1 MRRPLLFLL
10 SLALLGGCGDDESTS
25 SRAPAPVEQPSEPE
39 SIVEQKEVPP
49 DLDIELAPI
58 EETSDAEPP
67 EVEISL
73 PEPGPEP
80 ALELEAPAP
89 APQPSTAKRSTPPP
103 AEVELPEPELD
114 LRLPEELVE
123 ELAPGPG
130 DESMRLLP
138 PLFEGGGPSRSMQ
151 IGGRLI
157 SGEAEDEE
165 LIEGA
170 EIRLEFKR

>member
-1 MRRPLLFLL
+1 MRRPLLLLL

-39 SIVEQKEVPP
+39 SIVEQEEVPP

-67 EVEISL
+67 KVEISL
-73 PEPGPEP
+73 PEPVPED
-80 ALELEAPAP
+80 EAPAP

-103 AEVELPEPELD
+103 AKVELPEPELD

>member
-1 MRRPLLFLL
+1 MQRPLLLLL

-25 SRAPAPVEQPSEPE
+25 SRAPAPVEQPSEPGNM
-39 SIVEQKEVPP
+39 VEQEEAPP

-67 EVEISL
+67 EVEINL
-73 PEPGPEP
+73 PEPVPEV
-80 ALELEAPAP
+80 EAPEP

-103 AEVELPEPELD
+103 AKVELPEPELD
-114 LRLPEELVE
+114 LHLPEELAE
-123 ELAPGPG
+123 ELAPGSG

>member
-1 MRRPLLFLL
+1 MRRPLLLLL

-25 SRAPAPVEQPSEPE
+25 SRAPVPVEQPSEPE
-39 SIVEQKEVPP
+39 SIVEQEEVPP

-58 EETSDAEPP
+58 EEASDAEPP

-73 PEPGPEP
+73 PEPVPED
-80 ALELEAPAP
+80 EAPDP

-103 AEVELPEPELD
+103 AKVELPEPELD

-123 ELAPGPG
+123 ELAPGSG

>member
-1 MRRPLLFLL
+1 MLR
-10 SLALLGGCGDDESTS
+10 
-25 SRAPAPVEQPSEPE
+25 
-39 SIVEQKEVPP
+39 VPP
-49 DLDIELAPI
+49 
-58 EETSDAEPP
+58 
-67 EVEISL
+67 
-73 PEPGPEP
+73 
-80 ALELEAPAP
+80 
-89 APQPSTAKRSTPPP
+89 RSTRTDTPFPYTT
-103 AEVELPEPELD
+103 LFRSELD

-170 EIRLEFKR
+170 EIRLEFKRCGACVPRPCALVPGW

>member
-1 MRRPLLFLL
+1 
-10 SLALLGGCGDDESTS
+10 
-25 SRAPAPVEQPSEPE
+25 
-39 SIVEQKEVPP
+39 VPP

-73 PEPGPEP
+73 PEPVPED
-80 ALELEAPAP
+80 EAPDP

-103 AEVELPEPELD
+103 AKVELPEPELD

-123 ELAPGPG
+123 ELAPGSG

>member
-1 MRRPLLFLL
+1 MQRPLLLLL

-25 SRAPAPVEQPSEPE
+25 SRAPASIEPPSEKLG
-39 SIVEQKEVPP
+39 IVEQEEVPP
-49 DLDIELAPI
+49 DLDIELAPS
-58 EETSDAEPP
+58 EETSNAEPP

-73 PEPGPEP
+73 PEPELVPE
-80 ALELEAPAP
+80 AEAPDP
-89 APQPSTAKRSTPPP
+89 EPQPSTAKRPTPPP
-103 AEVELPEPELD
+103 IKVELPEPALD

-123 ELAPGPG
+123 ELAPSSG

-138 PLFEGGGPSRSMQ
+138 PLFEDSGPSRSMQ

>member
-1 MRRPLLFLL
+1 MRRPLLLLL

-25 SRAPAPVEQPSEPE
+25 SRVPAPVEQPSEPE
-39 SIVEQKEVPP
+39 NIVEQEEVPP

-73 PEPGPEP
+73 PEPVPED
-80 ALELEAPAP
+80 EAPDP

-103 AEVELPEPELD
+103 AKVELPEPELD

>member
-1 MRRPLLFLL
+1 MRRSLLLLL

-39 SIVEQKEVPP
+39 SIVEQEEAPP

-67 EVEISL
+67 KVEISL
-73 PEPGPEP
+73 PEPVPED
-80 ALELEAPAP
+80 EAPDP
-89 APQPSTAKRSTPPP
+89 APQPSTAKRFTPPP
-103 AEVELPEPELD
+103 AKVELPEPELD

>member
-1 MRRPLLFLL
+1 MQRPLLLLL

-39 SIVEQKEVPP
+39 SIVEQEEVPP
-49 DLDIELAPI
+49 DLDI
-58 EETSDAEPP
+58 
-67 EVEISL
+67 
-73 PEPGPEP
+73 
-80 ALELEAPAP
+80 
-89 APQPSTAKRSTPPP
+89 
-103 AEVELPEPELD
+103 
-114 LRLPEELVE
+114 